1 MKLYA
6 PSYYKHFKCIAD
18 KCKNS
23 CCVDWEIDID
33 DASYEKYLA
42 IGKPL
47 TDSITE
53 REGVRCFAFAENG
66 RCPHLNSDGLCSLII
81 NYGEE
86 YLADICREHPRFY
99 HSIGERAEV
108 GIGLVCEEAA
118 RLIITSKDAH
128 FLEES
133 GNVSSDYEKSEY
145 VTLAMRDEAIDT
157 AISAEGDLEA
167 KIKLL
172 EQKYSLNPDIHS
184 LEDWL
189 DILLTLEILD
199 EEWKKLVSAAKQARR
214 SDSAEKFDREFENLL
229 TYFLFRHVSLS
240 DSYCNLRA
248 RIAFSILSVRI
259 IKYLFE
265 RSERCDLDTL
275 ISLARLYSSE
285 IEYSEDNTAELIFEL
300 ESVMI

>member
-157 AISAEGDLEA
+157 AISAEGDLES

-172 EQKYSLNPDIHS
+172 EQKYSLDPDIHS

>member
-6 PSYYKHFKCIAD
+6 PSYYNYFKCIAD

-172 EQKYSLNPDIHS
+172 EQKYSLDPDIHS

-199 EEWKKLVSAAKQARR
+199 EEWKKLVSAAKQAHR

>member
-199 EEWKKLVSAAKQARR
+199 EEWKKLVSAAKQAHR